1 MLCKKNSFLRSFDIK
16 LIKEEYPTCPTLP
29 KSDNNIMYPIT
40 AGNFSTKTMN
50 SNTSLVAI
58 MAFLIEKNDRKK

>member
-1 MLCKKNSFLRSFDIK
+1 M
-16 LIKEEYPTCPTLP
+16 LP

-50 SNTSLVAI
+50 SNISLVAI
-58 MAFLIEKNDRKK
+58 MAFLIEENDRKK